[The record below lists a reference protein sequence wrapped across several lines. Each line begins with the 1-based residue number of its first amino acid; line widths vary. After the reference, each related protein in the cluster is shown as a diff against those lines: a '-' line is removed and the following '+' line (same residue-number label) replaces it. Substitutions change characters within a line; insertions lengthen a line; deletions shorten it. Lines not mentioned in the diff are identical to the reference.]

1 MRPASHICA
10 AFYSRNKL
18 LDWCLGT
25 NGIKYKYAHAS
36 IQEWKAGFYLSFH
49 PIKTRKIYEEIVEQL
64 KDMISRGELKPGD
77 KLPAERE
84 MAESLGV
91 SRASVREAL
100 TALEAIGILDI
111 RPGEGTYV
119 KQTTI
124 AETFESLALVLAVER
139 NPLAQMMEVR
149 RVIETECAALAAQ
162 RATHEQLDRIE
173 ESLQCMKTAPTVPQA
188 VEYDLRFHFA
198 IAEATQNTILL
209 RMMNTVADLM
219 HHTFRDDREGL
230 YARTEKDRQI
240 IHEHEAIFAAIR
252 DQKPDLA
259 RQKMLE
265 HINNIEIGISH
276 KKEGP
281 A

>member
-1 MRPASHICA
+1 M
-10 AFYSRNKL
+10 
-18 LDWCLGT
+18 
-25 NGIKYKYAHAS
+25 
-36 IQEWKAGFYLSFH
+36 SFQ

-64 KDMISRGELKPGD
+64 KDMLSRGELKPGD
-77 KLPAERE
+77 KLPSERE

-100 TALEAIGILDI
+100 TALEAIGILDV

-119 KQTTI
+119 KQTSI
-124 AETFESLALVLAVER
+124 AVTFESLALILAVER

-162 RATHEQLDRIE
+162 RATQEQLNRIE
-173 ESLQCMKTAPTVPQA
+173 ESLSQMKRAPTVTEA
-188 VEYDLRFHFA
+188 VAHDLHFHFA
-198 IAEATQNTILL
+198 IAAATQNTILL

-219 HHTFRDDREGL
+219 HHTFRQDREGL
-230 YARTEKDRQI
+230 YARTGKERQI
-240 IHEHEAIFAAIR
+240 TREHEAIWQAIR
-252 DQKPDLA
+252 DRDPGLA

-265 HINNIEIGISH
+265 HINNIETGIRSQTE
-276 KKEGP
+276 EGP